1 MPNQFPFNEK
11 LTKFPNNQSRDG
23 NDHKYFPTSIY
34 LSLDSSHRKENREE
48 EKIRKERY
56 LRGRGTIFSPVAAL
70 SWHFAPKNG
79 TRVRIKVRR
88 SWREKR
94 RGTRREEERTSEYLA
109 TTLHAASQLHPR
121 CTCLPSFCSVPLAE
135 RLSKKPNHS
144 SHRFSSIVLASTFM
158 HPFHPP
164 FAPQFDSFTVHTATT
179 LSLSA
184 SATLSHASFS
194 ILLVSFPL
202 QFFFHPRHS
211 SVVRIRDHILSTSC
225 YETRNS
231 SDPWVFAFKMRFE
244 I

>member
-179 LSLSA
+179 LFICLRYAFSRFLLYPSCFLSP
-184 SATLSHASFS
+184 S
-194 ILLVSFPL
+194 IFLPPST
-202 QFFFHPRHS
+202 FFGCS
-211 SVVRIRDHILSTSC
+211 D
-225 YETRNS
+225 TRSYTINVAL
-231 SDPWVFAFKMRFE
+231 WNT
-244 I
+244 